1 MMPDATTLKECS
13 PAAERMRRHRQ
24 RRTKGLRCL
33 MVELREAE
41 IDALI
46 RLGLL
51 PRDSR
56 TEQSAV
62 RKALYALLD
71 RTLGRPA

>member
-1 MMPDATTLKECS
+1 
-13 PAAERMRRHRQ
+13 
-24 RRTKGLRCL
+24 